1 MLRNCEECNRL
12 FSHPTRVLCQDC
24 YEQAKR
30 SFELVKKYLQ
40 DNPGATV
47 AQVARDTEVDLEL
60 IYEYIQE
67 GRLDVIPKD
76 VSLQCS
82 ICGASISV
90 GKVCAKCRNE
100 LRSTISSE
108 SSRYQG
114 KSKNGTRVHIL
125 DSLKDR

>member
-12 FSHPTRVLCQDC
+12 FSHPTRVLCQEC
-24 YEQAKR
+24 YEKAKR

-76 VSLQCS
+76 ATLQCS

-90 GKVCAKCRNE
+90 GRVCAKCRNE
-100 LRSTISSE
+100 LRSTMSSE
-108 SSRYQG
+108 PSRYQG
-114 KSKNGTRVHIL
+114 KSKNGSRVHIL
-125 DSLKDR
+125 DNLKDR